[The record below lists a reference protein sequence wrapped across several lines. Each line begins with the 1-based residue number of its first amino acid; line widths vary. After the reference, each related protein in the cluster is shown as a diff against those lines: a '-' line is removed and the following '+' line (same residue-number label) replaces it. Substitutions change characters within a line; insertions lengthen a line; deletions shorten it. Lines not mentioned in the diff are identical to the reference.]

1 MMDPKL
7 LDKYWNAETSLE
19 EEARL
24 LADAGDDPG
33 AEAAYFRLIA
43 AERQTRS
50 RLTPDDILRQAQAPA
65 APVTPTVAVVRPIT
79 RRLAAAAAVL
89 ALVLSGVGLWR
100 YAHRTAEPALMAEA
114 YMAETYEDPE
124 AALEEVKQALAYMS
138 KKFNRSQEQAFRQIK
153 KAGEYA
159 DIIK

>member
-1 MMDPKL
+1 MDPKL

-19 EEARL
+19 EEARRL
-24 LADAGDDPG
+24 SDVMDDNS
-33 AEAAYFRLIA
+33 AEAACFRLIA
-43 AERQTRS
+43 TERQSRS
-50 RLTPDDILRQAQAPA
+50 RLTPDDIRRRAEAPA
-65 APVTPTVAVVRPIT
+65 APAAPTVAVVRPIT

-114 YMAETYEDPE
+114 YMAETYDDPE

-138 KKFNRSQEQAFRQIK
+138 KKFNRSQEQAFKQIK

>member
-1 MMDPKL
+1 MDPKL
-7 LDKYWNAETSLE
+7 LDKYWNADTSLE

-24 LADAGDDPG
+24 LSDAMDDTS

-43 AERQTRS
+43 AERQARS
-50 RLTPDDILRQAQAPA
+50 RLTPDDIRRQAEAPA

-100 YAHRTAEPALMAEA
+100 YAHRTAEPVLMAEA
-114 YMAETYEDPE
+114 YMTETYDDPE

>member
-24 LADAGDDPG
+24 LSDAMDDTR

-43 AERQTRS
+43 AERQSRS
-50 RLTPDDILRQAQAPA
+50 RLTPDDIRRKAQASPA
-65 APVTPTVAVVRPIT
+65 VPTVAVVRPIT
-79 RRLAAAAAVL
+79 RQLAAAAAVL

-100 YAHRTAEPALMAEA
+100 YAHRTAEPTLMAEA
-114 YMAETYEDPE
+114 YMTETYDDPE